1 MRELAPQNLPITKE
15 TLTKETLTKE
25 NEDFIHLQKQL
36 DFEHEVQEQRDNW
49 NS

>member
-1 MRELAPQNLPITKE
+1 MRELAPQNLPI
-15 TLTKETLTKE
+15 TKETLTKE